1 MSTIS
6 QLQNLQSINNL
17 QGLGN
22 PLNLN
27 AQAAQLG
34 GLNNFPNN
42 LYGNQAAASAL
53 AAQNQ
58 LLGFQAAGLGLNGFN
73 NFNQLNLNSALMGLN
88 NFPMNQIANLQA
100 GLLG

>member
-1 MSTIS
+1 M
-6 QLQNLQSINNL
+6 
-17 QGLGN
+17 QGLSN

-34 GLNNFPNN
+34 GLNNFPSN
-42 LYGNQAAASAL
+42 LYGNQAISTASAL

-58 LLGFQAAGLGLNGFN
+58 LLGFQAANLGLNGFN

-88 NFPMNQIANLQA
+88 NFPMNQIANL
-100 GLLG
+100 